1 MLDNILRR
9 ASSRNL
15 PELHTLE
22 QGATA
27 TLEELIEPERDIF
40 EVMEEVKTNS
50 WKSLKFH
57 GAISALGI
65 IGTVVFGYITYTSVQ
80 QNIADNNTPYIQGIG
95 NYSLIGGFISLMG
108 TLVHGV
114 LVTATR
120 GLRYLNA
127 TSQINHARELSEEGY
142 IFADELRNKQLLPSQ
157 VEKSDFIGMYTKS
170 PGIFDHYLQLVAV
183 KKQATPIQKI
193 DITELPNYIGQPVII
208 SANVTSAP
216 RNEDMK
222 LHALAELR
230 IRGSVGLFPMSG
242 TARGYVDGDVYV
254 EETPFRIGI
263 ESGYSIGASFNHLH
277 TLETEHGLPVELRR
291 YSQEFDTSGASQRNN
306 LVHFLNEAKDSSQKL
321 LFMGKVSP
329 TGNFHVEAVARPEN
343 GEMYALA
350 VYQPLSTLKLK

>member
-40 EVMEEVKTNS
+40 EFMEEVKTNR

-65 IGTVVFGYITYTSVQ
+65 IGTAVLGYISYTNIQ
-80 QNIADNNTPYIQGIG
+80 QNIADNITPYIQGISF
-95 NYSLIGGFISLMG
+95 YTSLGGLISLVG
-108 TLVHGV
+108 TLVHGN
-114 LVTATR
+114 LVTVAR
-120 GLRYLNA
+120 GSRYLDA
-127 TSQINHARELSEEGY
+127 TNQINHARELSEEGC
-142 IFADELRNKQLLPSQ
+142 IFANELGNKQLLPSQ
-157 VEKSDFIGMYTKS
+157 VEKSDFIGLYTKN
-170 PGIFDHYLQLVAV
+170 PGSIDDYLEVVAV
-183 KKQATPIQKI
+183 KKQLTPIIKI
-193 DITELPNYIGQPVII
+193 DITELRNYIGQPVIV

-230 IRGSVGLFPMSG
+230 IRGFVGIFPMSG

-263 ESGYSIGASFNHLH
+263 ESGYSIGASFNYLH
-277 TLETEHGLPVELRR
+277 TLETEYGLPVELRR

-306 LVHFLNEAKDSSQKL
+306 LVHFLNEAKDSSQRL

-329 TGNFHVEAVARPEN
+329 TGNFHVEAIARPEN